1 METLTPKQIDLIGR
15 LLRKEFDNDETTYS
29 EASHLLLIAEK
40 LNVPQLNDMI
50 NDLTIENFKPY

>member
-15 LLRKEFDNDETTYS
+15 LLRKEFDKDDTTYS
-29 EASHLLLIAEK
+29 DASQLLLIAEK
-40 LNVPQLNDMI
+40 LNVPQLNDMK